1 MTNVLSKSYLSG
13 CNTIITFFFSCT
25 DYCLGSVRAVLGT
38 SPAGKWHP
46 RIAGVDGLRDEIIC
60 LLCVLCSSAELCR
73 TQKGQEL
80 EKAVPKIGPQLVI
93 PFLIFVWLCM
103 CLLVCGIMCRSAGPC
118 PSDFPSHFLLQ
129 VCGEYLCVSITCGA
143 VPHPAE
149 TPWYCRG
156 SQGNK
161 RPVESVVTRQYFP
174 YVIKLMW
181 CWSSEHGH
189 TGYHPK
195 RMINYCI
202 SVGWV
207 TCRHTRLILSLNIVD
222 ILMTPSFLLV
232 IVWQLNRYVCCLHKC

>member
-1 MTNVLSKSYLSG
+1 MCAL
-13 CNTIITFFFSCT
+13 
-25 DYCLGSVRAVLGT
+25 
-38 SPAGKWHP
+38 
-46 RIAGVDGLRDEIIC
+46 
-60 LLCVLCSSAELCR
+60 LLCWTLQNTKR
-73 TQKGQEL
+73 TRTWKSC
-80 EKAVPKIGPQLVI
+80 PQNRTPACYSISNICVTL
-93 PFLIFVWLCM
+93 

-129 VCGEYLCVSITCGA
+129 VCGEYFCVSITCGA

-222 ILMTPSFLLV
+222 ILNDSIISSRNSLAAQQICLLPP
-232 IVWQLNRYVCCLHKC
+232 